1 MSVKSRKGHAQ
12 KQNNQPNHSPL
23 ESQKQTIKAATTE
36 YGITSIIF
44 SFFVFVP
51 LAFYWSEGP
60 DSDPFGLYVGFLF
73 LFCIWIFC
81 LALFIRSLRIQRELG
96 KIPCDTEEPVSIH
109 CKKVSFL
116 FKDVSLK
123 DVHRINFI
131 VCIVMQETN
140 GNRFYYVYPENAAP
154 DGSVMKNIKTSFTDR
169 DLTLICYKGTN
180 IVKALPKMPKYWP
193 TLPEK
198 REL

>member
-1 MSVKSRKGHAQ
+1 MSVKSRKRHAQ

-23 ESQKQTIKAATTE
+23 ESQKQSIKATTTE
-36 YGITSIIF
+36 YGTASIIF

-51 LAFYWSEGP
+51 LAFFWSEGT

-81 LALFIRSLRIQRELG
+81 LVLFNRSLRIKRELS
-96 KIPCDTEEPVSIH
+96 KITCTTEEPVSIH

-116 FKDVSLK
+116 FKE
-123 DVHRINFI
+123 VHRTNFI
-131 VCIVMQETN
+131 VCIVMQDTN
-140 GNRFYYVYPENAAP
+140 GNRFYYVYPENDTP
-154 DGSVMKNIKTSFTDR
+154 DNSVRKNIKTSFTDR
-169 DLTLICYKGTN
+169 DLTLICYKDTN

-198 REL
+198 RKL

>member
-23 ESQKQTIKAATTE
+23 ESQKQSIKATTTE
-36 YGITSIIF
+36 YGIASIIF
-44 SFFVFVP
+44 SFYVFVP
-51 LAFYWSEGP
+51 LAFYWGVGTDSER
-60 DSDPFGLYVGFLF
+60 FGLYVGMSFI
-73 LFCIWIFC
+73 FCIWIWF
-81 LALFIRSLRIQRELG
+81 LVLFIRSLRIQRELS

-116 FKDVSLK
+116 FKE
-123 DVHRINFI
+123 VHRTNFI
-131 VCIVMQETN
+131 VCIVMQDTN
-140 GNRFYYVYPENAAP
+140 GNRFYYVYPENDTP
-154 DGSVMKNIKTSFTDR
+154 YNDVMKNIKTSFTDR
-169 DLTLICYKGTN
+169 DLTLVCYKDTN

-198 REL
+198 RKL